1 MICTIVIPV
10 IMEIHFCSM
19 MVYICLYN
27 MLNCYHSHYD
37 DILPGLQGEMMLR
50 SAEKAPDQRWPPE
63 EPKDEILE
71 DAVEEP

>member
-10 IMEIHFCSM
+10 IMEIHLCM

-37 DILPGLQGEMMLR
+37 DYILPGLQGEMMLR
-50 SAEKAPDQRWPPE
+50 SAEKADQRKPE

>member
-10 IMEIHFCSM
+10 IMEILQHDG
-19 MVYICLYN
+19 LYN
-27 MLNCYHSHYD
+27 MLNCYHS
-37 DILPGLQGEMMLR
+37 PGLQGEMMLR
-50 SAEKAPDQRWPPE
+50 SAEKADQRWPPE

>member
-1 MICTIVIPV
+1 
-10 IMEIHFCSM
+10 
-19 MVYICLYN
+19 